1 VSRPRFVLWS
11 PEALAA
17 SLRLACLV
25 GLIDAGNDNGHP
37 RGRKGDDAAAR

>member
-1 VSRPRFVLWS
+1 VKRVRFALWS

-17 SLRLACLV
+17 SLRLAFLV
-25 GLIDAGNDNGHP
+25 GLIDAGNDNGRP